1 MKKYFYLILFSLYF
15 FPSIATSAKSTYSVD
30 ELVHFIQHSDSSSIE
45 SVLENLA
52 QGEIS
57 ISEDGNTTRVFK
69 LISEKIKNLPRTQ
82 AAVTKL
88 NNEHPQLLKTLER
101 QFEVNNIEGLIFI
114 FATVSL
120 QLDAPEVFK
129 KKYVNYLRGWKK
141 DDKSR
146 HLSKKNMSIF
156 NLAVFQSVANFQ
168 NKSDQ
173 TSIGYVNTLFD
184 MQHKNINDY
193 DDQVWNFAIHELA
206 NTNLRTLPVQD
217 IDAERKQ
224 ELLLRVAIEKKMASL
239 AQSPEEQSRYLIRI
253 LKPIIVGKYNF
264 SFRGLDSYFD
274 SILNHSNPND
284 VMDQIQILS
293 NYHISRLNW
302 ELNIPPT
309 EFMRRTLSLVD
320 NCTADVELCDGAKAI
335 VMGLRVNFYLATSQF
350 EKAMGVTQE
359 YLKFTSL
366 IEPPQLGKAINQSLS
381 LVIELRVLAAQGKF
395 GSADLL
401 VSKIRNVIG
410 QRDQFVG
417 LSDAAYYAFVAIA
430 ERRCLEFE
438 LAMGQLSKVKS
449 TTEPILKAID
459 EYIKDGDPVSVGI
472 LLNEKTIM
480 LQLLEQAN
488 IGLGEVSPKFAES
501 SLWRDPPGAEHNY
514 GVSYLMKQ
522 FWDAF
527 WAKDFQRASSWLS
540 SSVKQWEDGTRWG
553 VYTPSKH
560 MDHLLGE
567 SMLLVEAHLGLTEID
582 WKLIDL
588 FHKKTNLDSE
598 MLLYL
603 DAYRQQGIDELE
615 LHWLNWMRY
624 ERINEIRYAAFYAKR
639 YVNLLQTIRQN
650 LKDNTSPALSS
661 FTESYKTQ
669 LQKMSSTL
677 FESGDFVGAISVLS
691 IIKENEL
698 QDFATSIERTSLS
711 TTFLSYSEQEKI
723 FFSTVSSLV
732 AEHKFLSTQF
742 FNARLLD
749 PNVDDRLVRQALER
763 TNEEIGSAL
772 INLRKKL
779 SVDYNDQL
787 QKELILNR
795 EYPVLQSSVTPT
807 GVIFY
812 LSENGTTTR
821 FVASV
826 NRAELRELIYQFY
839 DDIVKQGTDWHPLA
853 KKLNQ
858 LLFHQVEEYLIANS
872 IRKLYFVPDDA
883 LAFLPIDLILN
894 IFNDEIEVVNL
905 VNLTNTKPT
914 PREVSI
920 PRLDAFGASR
930 GNRTYKPLPAA
941 KTEIDFLSSFKFS
954 NTASTLLQ
962 FGYLDDKFTLNA
974 LQHSLSNRTQ
984 IVHVASHF
992 NANGSSDQ
1000 DVGLL
1005 MGNGEFVSI
1014 AKLMQDDRTY
1024 AGVELLTLSACETAL
1039 SQSNM
1044 AVTARSFDGLASL
1057 FARKGVSQVL
1067 AAMWKISDSSSAAF
1081 MKVFYIYRQA
1091 EGLTSSEALAATKK
1105 LFKRIDPVQQQY
1117 LAFKYPQVFT
1127 KDFIRSLENYKHPY
1141 YWAAFVLFSA
1151 GK

>member
-1 MKKYFYLILFSLYF
+1 M
-15 FPSIATSAKSTYSVD
+15 
-30 ELVHFIQHSDSSSIE
+30 EHSDSSSIE
-45 SVLENLA
+45 SFLENLA

-57 ISEDGNTTRVFK
+57 ISEDGNTTRIFK

-82 AAVTKL
+82 SAVTKL
-88 NNEHPQLLKTLER
+88 NREYPQLLKIIEKR
-101 QFEVNNIEGLIFI
+101 FEVNNIEGLIYV

-120 QLDAPEVFK
+120 QIDTTEEFQ
-129 KKYVNYLRGWKK
+129 KKYENYLREWKR
-141 DDKSR
+141 DDSSR
-146 HLSKKNMSIF
+146 YFSKKNMSIF
-156 NLAVFQSVANFQ
+156 YLEMFQWDANIQ
-168 NKSDQ
+168 KKSEQ
-173 TSIGYVNTLFD
+173 TSVGYVNTLFD
-184 MQHKNINDY
+184 MQSKGVNY
-193 DDQVWNFAIHELA
+193 LDDEIWNSAIYELA
-206 NTNLRTLPVQD
+206 KTNLRTLKVQD

-224 ELLLRVAIEKKMASL
+224 EFLLRTAIEKKMSSL
-239 AQSPEEQSRYLIRI
+239 VQSPDEQSRYLIRI
-253 LKPIIVGKYNF
+253 LKPIIAGKYNF
-264 SFRGLDSYFD
+264 NFKGLDSYFD

-293 NYHISRLNW
+293 EYHVSRTNW

-320 NCTADVELCDGAKAI
+320 NCTADVQLCDGAKAI
-335 VMGLRVNFYLATSQF
+335 VIGLRVNYYLVTSQF
-350 EKAMGVTQE
+350 EKVMEVTQE
-359 YLKFTSL
+359 YAKLTSL
-366 IEPPQLGKAINQSLS
+366 IEPPQLGWTINQSLS
-381 LVIELRVLAAQGKF
+381 LVIELRVLTAQGKF
-395 GSADLL
+395 GSAELL
-401 VSKIRNVIG
+401 VSKIRNLIG

-417 LSDAAYYAFVAIA
+417 LSDAAYYSFVASA
-430 ERRCLEFE
+430 QRWCLEFE
-438 LAMGQLSKVKS
+438 LAIGQFSKVKS
-449 TTEPILKAID
+449 TTELILNAID
-459 EYIKDGDPVSVGI
+459 EHIKDGGPASVDI
-472 LLNEKTIM
+472 LLNAKTIM
-480 LQLLEQAN
+480 LQLLDQAK
-488 IGLGEVSPKFAES
+488 IGLGEVSQKKFTE
-501 SLWRDPPGAEHNY
+501 LFPWKDPRDTEHNY
-514 GVSYLMKQ
+514 GISYLMKQ
-522 FWDAF
+522 SWSAF
-527 WAKDFQRASSWLS
+527 WAKDFQRATNWISLS
-540 SSVKQWEDGTRWG
+540 IRHWEDGTRWG
-553 VYTPSKH
+553 LFTPSKH
-560 MDHLLGE
+560 MDHVLGE
-567 SMLLVEAHLGLTEID
+567 SMALVEAHLGLTEIN
-582 WKLIDL
+582 WELVDL

-603 DAYRQQGIDELE
+603 DAYRHQGIDELE
-615 LHWLNWMRY
+615 LHLLNWMRY

-650 LKDNTSPALSS
+650 LKDNNSPALSS
-661 FTESYKTQ
+661 FTEPYKTQ

-698 QDFATSIERTSLS
+698 QDFSTSIERTSLS

-723 FFSTVSSLV
+723 FFSIVSSLV
-732 AEHKFLSTQF
+732 AEHKFLSSQF
-742 FNARLLD
+742 FNIRLLD
-749 PNVDDRLVRQALER
+749 PNADDRLLRQALER

-772 INLRKKL
+772 INLRTKL
-779 SVDYNDQL
+779 LVNNNDQL

-795 EYPVLQSSVTPT
+795 EYPVLQSSVTPS

-812 LSENGTTTR
+812 LSENGTSTR

-839 DDIVKQGTDWHPLA
+839 DVIVKQTNDWHPLA
-853 KKLNQ
+853 EKLNQ
-858 LLFHQVEEYLIANS
+858 LLFRQVEEYLIANS
-872 IRKLYFVPDDA
+872 IRKLYFVSDDA

-894 IFNDEIEVVNL
+894 ISNDEIEVVNL
-905 VNLTNTKPT
+905 VNLTNTKP
-914 PREVSI
+914 PSREVSI
-920 PRLDAFGASR
+920 PRLDAFGATR
-930 GNRTYKPLPAA
+930 GNRTHKPLPAA
-941 KTEIDFLSSFKFS
+941 KTEIDFLSSFNFS
-954 NTASTLLQ
+954 NKASTLIQ
-962 FGYLDDKFTLNA
+962 SGYLDDKFTLNA

-992 NANGSSDQ
+992 NANGSSDK

-1067 AAMWKISDSSSAAF
+1067 AAMWKISDSSTAAF

-1091 EGLTSSEALAATKK
+1091 EGLTSSEAQAATKK

-1141 YWAAFVLFSA
+1141 YWAGFVLFSA
-1151 GK
+1151 DK